1 VDIDRF
7 LAVNQPAWDR
17 LDALSRA
24 AERGVGRLSAE
35 ELDELVRLYQRAS
48 SHLSYA
54 RTYFGDPALIARLT
68 TLVGRANAVVYGT
81 RRRSA
86 RSLTSFFT
94 RTFPGVVWESRWFI
108 AASAVIFFLPAIV
121 VGVWLAHSPKAIDA
135 IGSAALRQT
144 YISHDFKAYYGS
156 QPSAQFAAKVQT
168 NNITVAFLAW
178 AGGITGCVL
187 TVFALV
193 QNGASVGMAGGLF
206 ANAHK
211 LPEFFGLI
219 LPHGMLE
226 LTSVVIAGGAGLR
239 LGWALIDPGDRTR
252 AVALAAEGRRSV
264 TIVAGLILT
273 FVVAGLIEG
282 FVAGSALSTPVRVGI
297 GAIAEVLFL
306 TYVVVL
312 GRAAVR
318 AEGYGRPA
326 SATMGSFS
334 AIAPVEPR
342 NGASPKVKT
351 PPSEATSQ

>member
-17 LDALSRA
+17 LDALTRA
-24 AERGVGRLSAE
+24 AERGANRLSAE

-54 RTYFGDPALIARLT
+54 RTYFGDPALTAGLT
-68 TLVGRANAVVYGT
+68 TLVGRAHAVVYGS
-81 RRRSA
+81 RK
-86 RSLTSFFT
+86 RSLRSVGTFFT
-94 RTFPGVVWESRWFI
+94 RTFPVEVWESRRFI
-108 AASAVIFFLPAIV
+108 AVSAAIFFVPAIV

-135 IGSAALRQT
+135 TGSAALRQT
-144 YISHDFKAYYGS
+144 YINHDFKTYYSS

-168 NNITVAFLAW
+168 NNITVAFLAF
-178 AGGITGCVL
+178 AGGISAGLL
-187 TVFALV
+187 TVGALA
-193 QNGASVGMAGGLF
+193 QNGASIGRFGGLF

-239 LGWALIDPGDRTR
+239 LGWALIDPGDRPR
-252 AVALAAEGRRSV
+252 AVALAEVGRRSV
-264 TIVAGLILT
+264 ALVAGLILT

-282 FVAGSALSTPVRVGI
+282 FVAGSALSTPVRIAI
-297 GAIAEVLFL
+297 GATAEALFL
-306 TYVVVL
+306 TYLFVL
-312 GRAAVR
+312 GRAAAAR
-318 AEGYGRPA
+318 DQTPA
-326 SATMGSFS
+326 MDTMGWFN
-334 AIAPVEPR
+334 AMAPVEPR
-342 NGASPKVKT
+342 NGASPNVKM